1 VLAAVSIHF
10 NLAFHPL
17 CAPIAVACSC
27 DSVDRCVYGSGIL
40 NFYIDGDTTATIS
53 MTLLELAGES
63 YFNKAGDNS
72 QNGNPGGAVD
82 GGQ

>member
-1 VLAAVSIHF
+1 MHWPNGITAPGRTYDELVSH
-10 NLAFHPL
+10 
-17 CAPIAVACSC
+17 
-27 DSVDRCVYGSGIL
+27 
-40 NFYIDGDTTATIS
+40 IDFVP
-53 MTLLELAGES
+53 TLLELAGES